1 MSAREYESNVTKP
14 LHYRSTTRLHKS
26 VKMAAVLLL
35 LRLLT
40 AEVQAQSALDG
51 FDPNANDLVRAL
63 VVQPDGK
70 ILIGGEF
77 TTVFGVAR
85 NFIARLNPDGTL
97 DTGFTPNAND
107 EVYGNRGAGRR
118 QDFGGRWFHEHRR
131 TAAQRDRPA
140 RCHHRSS

>member
-1 MSAREYESNVTKP
+1 MFFDDLFAFSMSAREYESNVTKP

-51 FDPNANDLVRAL
+51 FDPNANDLVRVL

-77 TTVFGVAR
+77 TTFSAWRETSLLG
-85 NFIARLNPDGTL
+85 
-97 DTGFTPNAND
+97 
-107 EVYGNRGAGRR
+107 
-118 QDFGGRWFHEHRR
+118 
-131 TAAQRDRPA
+131 
-140 RCHHRSS
+140 